1 MIRLMADNMC
11 VGDVRFLWNL
21 CRSDDLL
28 RDLLDEAGVSLIE
41 FADVGLSATSS
52 DRAIREVCR
61 EGDIVLMTIDRKAG
75 DEDSL
80 EATLR
85 EEAAGG
91 RFAEAVPVVTF
102 NRLRLDRE
110 TTLFAYE
117 LVELLTDID
126 LYRGTGRQW
135 LPKSFP

>member
-61 EGDIVLMTIDRKAG
+61 DRDIVLMTIDRKA
-75 DEDSL
+75 DDKDSL

-85 EEAAGG
+85 EETAGG

-126 LYRGTGRQW
+126 SYRGTGRQW
-135 LPKSFP
+135 LPKSVP